1 MLKRSDEADS
11 SRRWRWV
18 AVVAVPI
25 LLAAGLA
32 LLPRVRALS
41 SVSLAEPPPVSAPA
55 PPQAPLGVAALGR
68 IEPLDGILRVAGP
81 SSPSTQVV
89 KRLLVDEGDRV
100 EAGQLLAALDTEII
114 LAATVRE
121 LEAEL
126 EYAERERER
135 SAELR
140 KGLAASEATL
150 DTWSTRVSV
159 GRAKLARARA
169 ELERARVVSP
179 FAGLVLEVHAR
190 PGERIGPEGI
200 LELARVDQMYA
211 IAEVYETDVARVRPG
226 QRARVRSPALPHP
239 LGGEVEWV
247 RPKVQKQDEIGT
259 DPAARKDARVIE
271 VKVRLDDSATAAPFT
286 LLQVEVEI
294 EP

>member
-1 MLKRSDEADS
+1 VWERSDEVS
-11 SRRWRWV
+11 SARRWRWAAAV
-18 AVVAVPI
+18 VVAVG
-25 LLAAGLA
+25 LVAAGLA
-32 LLPRVRALS
+32 LHPRVRALS
-41 SVSLAEPPPVSAPA
+41 TDPVADPPPVSAP
-55 PPQAPLGVAALGR
+55 PRPRLGVAALGR
-68 IEPLDGILRVAGP
+68 VEPLDGVLRVAGP

-89 KRLLVDEGDRV
+89 NRLLVDEGDRV
-100 EAGQLLAALDTEII
+100 EAGQLLATLDTDSI

-126 EYAERERER
+126 QYAERERER
-135 SAELR
+135 NEELR
-140 KGLAASEATL
+140 NELAASEATL
-150 DTWSTRVSV
+150 DTWSTRVLV

-211 IAEVYETDVARVRPG
+211 IAEVYETDIARVRPG
-226 QRARVRSPALPHP
+226 QRARVRSPALPQT
-239 LGGEVEWV
+239 LSGEVEWV

-271 VKVRLDDSATAAPFT
+271 VKVRLDDSAAAAPFT
-286 LLQVEVEI
+286 HLQVEVEI